1 VFYEQHKD
9 WITEQEHT
17 DIIKS
22 VVLADKWSFGQTSDD
37 SSYDLNFPMW
47 TQGFFKVKDQQFTQ
61 HTPDIIKTITLR
73 FVAQCP
79 ADYVLIRSM
88 ACANTFGLDGDFHTD
103 WPSPDKSV
111 TGVLYTDRTWERNW
125 GGDTTFVGEDGL
137 YSSEY
142 EPRKLVMFDS
152 SIEHIGKGPQ
162 RRCPAMR
169 SIIAMQAVKREFC
182 EKFIAK

>member
-1 VFYEQHKD
+1 MFYKQHKD

-22 VVLADKWSFGQTSDD
+22 VVIADRWSFGQTSDNNR
-37 SSYDLNFPMW
+37 YDLNFPMW

-61 HTPDIIKTITLR
+61 HTPDIIKTISLR

-79 ADYVLIRSM
+79 EDYVLIRSM

-103 WPSPDKSV
+103 WPSPNKSV
-111 TGVLYTDRTWERNW
+111 TGVL
-125 GGDTTFVGEDGL
+125 
-137 YSSEY
+137 SEY